1 MSDPEPPPLTPAGS
15 EPLVPAGDPDESAAS
30 SPASTSEAAD
40 APRKGPLSF
49 LSGAVTSA
57 LLAWL
62 ALGLSRRVVAYYGA
76 HPPHYEAAVAQ
87 SIATALRTLLVGMC
101 FLATFTFA
109 FVGFGLFL
117 VFLRSLLPAGVGSRP

>member
-1 MSDPEPPPLTPAGS
+1 MSDPETPPASPAGIGAGAPDS
-15 EPLVPAGDPDESAAS
+15 DSGDPAAIAEA
-30 SPASTSEAAD
+30 PPEAA
-40 APRKGPLSF
+40 AEPPGKGPLSF
-49 LSGAVTSA
+49 LSGALTSA

-117 VFLRSLLPAGVGSRP
+117 VFLRSLLPAEAGLRP

>member
-1 MSDPEPPPLTPAGS
+1 MSDPETPPLTPAG
-15 EPLVPAGDPDESAAS
+15 ESAAPS
-30 SPASTSEAAD
+30 GTPGAD
-40 APRKGPLSF
+40 GDEPRKGPLSF
-49 LSGAVTSA
+49 LAGAISSA

-117 VFLRSLLPAGVGSRP
+117 VFLRSLVPAGAGSRP